1 MEASEEVGEVE
12 EEVEGEGLGT
22 GSVKL
27 APTPTSPGG
36 VNNSNMK

>member
-1 MEASEEVGEVE
+1 MEASEEVAEVE
-12 EEVEGEGLGT
+12 EEEVGEGLGT

-27 APTPTSPGG
+27 VLIPTSPGG